1 MSPPAGEPQQH
12 KQPSR
17 KGKRAWRKNIDVS
30 EVQTGLE
37 SLREEIRQG
46 GPIAE
51 KPSNELF
58 VLDTAGSEE
67 IRKKHK
73 LTKPL
78 KVDQILAERS
88 AVPSVDGR
96 KRSRSIPADGIYEPA
111 SKRTKKDWV
120 SKKEVQRLK
129 DGLNVQSY
137 LNTQNAEDV
146 SGTSHDLWA
155 EGATTDQADETPSS
169 EYIPRT
175 RAKVAPETL
184 QRAPTVMTANAK
196 PIKAVPNPNGGTS
209 YNPSFEEWDYLLTR
223 EGEKEVEAE
232 RARQQ
237 KAQVVAEKEARIAAL
252 AAVPERDIVSDG
264 ESAWEGFETEDEK
277 TKLKQ
282 KRPERKTPAE
292 RNKLKRRKQAE
303 QLANHEKRTGDKRRQ
318 AEQVVLAVAKN
329 QDHARALTTD
339 EPSSED
345 DADTEDTKIR
355 RRKLGNAVIA
365 DKQLEVVLPDELQE
379 SLRRL
384 KPEGNLMNDRF
395 RTLLVNGKIE
405 SRKPIIQ
412 PKKKKIFTT
421 EKWSYK
427 DFGIQV

>member
-1 MSPPAGEPQQH
+1 MS
-12 KQPSR
+12 
-17 KGKRAWRKNIDVS
+17 
-30 EVQTGLE
+30 
-37 SLREEIRQG
+37 EEIRQG
-46 GPIAE
+46 GPLAE

-58 VLDTAGSEE
+58 VLDPTGSEE

-88 AVPSVDGR
+88 AVPPVDSR

-111 SKRTKKDWV
+111 SKRAKKDWV

-129 DGLNVQSY
+129 DSLNVQSY
-137 LNTQNAEDV
+137 LDTQHIEDV
-146 SGTSHDLWA
+146 SGTSQDLWA
-155 EGATTDQADETPSS
+155 EGTLTTPGDEPCS

-175 RAKVAPETL
+175 RTKVAPETL
-184 QRAPTVMTANAK
+184 QRAPIVMTANAK
-196 PIKAVPNPNGGTS
+196 PAKAVPNPNGGTS
-209 YNPSFEEWDYLLTR
+209 YNPSFEEWDDLLTG

-232 RARQQ
+232 RARQR
-237 KAQVVAEKEARIAAL
+237 KARTDAEKEARIAAL
-252 AAVPERDIVSDG
+252 AAAPENILGSDG

-277 TKLKQ
+277 DRLQQ
-282 KRPERKTPAE
+282 KRPERKTPAQ

-303 QLANHEKRTGDKRRQ
+303 QLANHQKRTGDSRKR
-318 AEQVVLAVAKN
+318 AEQAMLTAMKSRDDVRVSTTAEPLL
-329 QDHARALTTD
+329 DHD
-339 EPSSED
+339 SEV
-345 DADTEDTKIR
+345 EDSKTR
-355 RRKLGNAVIA
+355 RRKLGNVVIA

-395 RTLLVNGKIE
+395 RTMLLNGKIE

-412 PKKKKIFTT
+412 PKKKKVFTT

-427 DFGIQV
+427 DFEIQV

>member
-1 MSPPAGEPQQH
+1 MSLTAGEPQQR

-17 KGKRAWRKNIDVS
+17 KGKRAWRKNVDIS

-37 SLREEIRQG
+37 SLREEIKQG
-46 GPIAE
+46 GPLAE
-51 KPSNELF
+51 RPSDELF

-88 AVPSVDGR
+88 AVPPVDGR
-96 KRSRSIPADGIYEPA
+96 KRSRLMPADSIHEPA
-111 SKRTKKDWV
+111 SKRAKKDWI

-129 DGLNVQSY
+129 DSLNVQSY
-137 LNTQNAEDV
+137 LNTQHVEDI
-146 SGTSHDLWA
+146 SGTSHDIWA
-155 EGATTDQADETPSS
+155 KSTLTKQAEEESS

-175 RAKVAPETL
+175 RTKVAPETL
-184 QRAPTVMTANAK
+184 RRASIVMTANAK
-196 PIKAVPNPNGGTS
+196 PVKAVPNPNGGTS
-209 YNPSFEEWDYLLTR
+209 YNPSFEEWDDLLTR

-232 RARQQ
+232 QARQQ
-237 KAQVVAEKEARIAAL
+237 NARVDAEKEARVAAL
-252 AAVPERDIVSDG
+252 AAAPEHDLGSDG

-277 TKLKQ
+277 DKLQQ
-282 KRPERKTPAE
+282 KRPERKTPAQ

-303 QLANHEKRTGDKRRQ
+303 QLANHQKRMGDKRKQ
-318 AEQVVLAVAKN
+318 AEQVVLAVTKSR
-329 QDHARALTTD
+329 DDARASATV
-339 EPSSED
+339 EPSLD
-345 DADTEDTKIR
+345 DDPDTEDTKIR

-412 PKKKKIFTT
+412 PKSKKIFTT